1 MLTNK
6 EQLLK
11 TKHVL
16 SDLFQIISNKEIS
29 RVATTAAIPL
39 QSLKQW
45 PSLQYTRVRDYET
58 RAGDH
63 EEPAGSG
70 CDAGLLC

>member
-11 TKHVL
+11 AKHVL
-16 SDLFQIISNKEIS
+16 SDLFQILSIKEIS
-29 RVATTAAIPL
+29 SVATTVAIPL
-39 QSLKQW
+39 QPLKQW
-45 PSLQYTRVRDYET
+45 PSLQDTRVRDYET

-63 EEPAGSG
+63 EPAGSG
-70 CDAGLLC
+70 CDAGLLW